1 MGQQT
6 IIRDGFVSKGDS
18 QFNGS
23 AEIINTSGFGLTI
36 TGSSAGA
43 FIGNRSGGVHTLTMQ
58 ADTAGRGLLILNSTG
73 STANYAVKGLDVNVQ
88 SNVSNIQSYAQVNI
102 GTTQPLTLNSLG
114 GFVGINT
121 GNNVTPSAALHVKGS
136 GATSGTTALRIENS
150 NATSSLTVRD
160 DGLISAMPN
169 NANITIDGSTSSG
182 GRIII
187 QNPSSNSLIGIN
199 SYNTF
204 LYPTELVIFAG
215 SAIKGYING
224 LGDFRFYNLSTSKT
238 YMYISTTGLIGINKG
253 TVTPNAEL
261 DVSGSVIV
269 TGSLKVTG
277 GITGSLQGTATSASF
292 VNPLNQN
299 VIITGSASNSLRVKG
314 SGSTSATNT
323 VYVENSSGQ
332 NTFLIK
338 DDGAVTID
346 PGSGY
351 TGNVLTLRSRNG
363 TVGFYGDASSI
374 LRATSNFGVDGTL
387 YLFGNISFQQLGT
400 TITFNQNYLT
410 GLAGI
415 NVNEA
420 SQGYVKVLHDYNAYA
435 AQANQGVIVYSKN
448 RTSGNYPQAAFQTH
462 VSGSINDTAYLV
474 STRGFGYFRNSKADE
489 PTLKLIASGG
499 LAYTADY
506 LQIIDSSSAIVAK
519 INSGGSIWT
528 STYVSASSFTG
539 SLLGTATSA
548 SFASTASFV
557 NRLNQNVLI
566 TGSLTVGAT
575 SLGANE
581 NTLVVGPSPAGGT
594 GEGGQILLQ
603 AVGGT
608 YTTASMIDN
617 YQDTLRFLRGT
628 NAGSDAYKMLI
639 NMHSGQIQMP
649 NYNSTSAFTGT
660 VAGILGFDSNGMLLT
675 TTASSGGGGG
685 GSGTVNS
692 GTAGKVAYYATAG
705 TAVSE
710 TGTLKWDDGNNS
722 LGVGVAA
729 PTNANYKLAVNGGI
743 DIGND
748 TTAVLRIGAHLAGS
762 GYPQAVIQMGAN
774 ATRFDFEKYGGGVQ
788 FTVSS
793 SGDCK
798 VSNSLGVGMDASGTS
813 GRIDASNDIVAFS
826 TSDIRWKT
834 NIKPIENP
842 IEKIKQISGNTFEW
856 IEDSKFH
863 GNTGKDVGVIAQ
875 EIEAILPEIV
885 TTRDTGMKAVKYE
898 KLVALLIEAV
908 KEQQKQIDELNAKL

>member
-1 MGQQT
+1 MSQQT

-43 FIGNRSGGVHTLTMQ
+43 FIGNRPGGVHTLTMQ

-150 NATSSLTVRD
+150 NATASLTVRD

-187 QNPSSNSLIGIN
+187 QNPTSNSLIGIN

-277 GITGSLQGTATSASF
+277 GITGSLQGTATSASY
-292 VNPLNQN
+292 VNPLTQGVTVTGSLMVSGGITTLDSLYLRRNPAYGGTALALYMNSSDNLQIDKRTTFTQASYWSSGQGIQVINAN
-299 VIITGSASNSLRVKG
+299 VDFNGSTISNLYEMRMAASSTLKLVPDLNYALPENSQSLYIRPTSTLGSTKSLLKINDSTETSTYFRVGANGNIQIGTATDANYKLRVIGSSSLGNVHVTGSLIVTAGITGS
-314 SGSTSATNT
+314 
-323 VYVENSSGQ
+323 
-332 NTFLIK
+332 
-338 DDGAVTID
+338 
-346 PGSGY
+346 
-351 TGNVLTLRSRNG
+351 
-363 TVGFYGDASSI
+363 
-374 LRATSNFGVDGTL
+374 
-387 YLFGNISFQQLGT
+387 
-400 TITFNQNYLT
+400 
-410 GLAGI
+410 
-415 NVNEA
+415 
-420 SQGYVKVLHDYNAYA
+420 
-435 AQANQGVIVYSKN
+435 
-448 RTSGNYPQAAFQTH
+448 
-462 VSGSINDTAYLV
+462 
-474 STRGFGYFRNSKADE
+474 
-489 PTLKLIASGG
+489 
-499 LAYTADY
+499 
-506 LQIIDSSSAIVAK
+506 LQ
-519 INSGGSIWT
+519 
-528 STYVSASSFTG
+528 
-539 SLLGTATSA
+539 GTATSA
-548 SFASTASFV
+548 SYV
-557 NRLNQNVLI
+557 NTLNQNVLI

-575 SLGANE
+575 SLGSNE

-639 NMHSGQIQMP
+639 NMHSGQIQMS

-675 TTASSGGGGG
+675 TTASSGAGG

-692 GTAGKVAYYATAG
+692 GTAGKVAYYATTG

-908 KEQQKQIDELNAKL
+908 KEQQKQIDELKAKL

>member
-1 MGQQT
+1 MSQQT

-43 FIGNRSGGVHTLTMQ
+43 FIGNRPGGVHTLTMQ

-150 NATSSLTVRD
+150 NATASLTVRD

-277 GITGSLQGTATSASF
+277 GITGSLQGTATSASY
-292 VNPLNQN
+292 VNPLTQGVTVTGSLMVSGGITTLDSLYLRRNPAYGGTALALYMNSSDNLQIDKRTTFTQASYWSSGQGIQVINAN
-299 VIITGSASNSLRVKG
+299 VDFNGSTISNLYEMRMAASSTLKLVPDLNYALPENSQSLYIRPTSTLGSTKSLLKINDSTETSTYFRVGANGNIQIGTATDANYKLRVIGSSSLGNVHVTGSLIVTAGITGS
-314 SGSTSATNT
+314 
-323 VYVENSSGQ
+323 
-332 NTFLIK
+332 
-338 DDGAVTID
+338 
-346 PGSGY
+346 
-351 TGNVLTLRSRNG
+351 
-363 TVGFYGDASSI
+363 
-374 LRATSNFGVDGTL
+374 
-387 YLFGNISFQQLGT
+387 
-400 TITFNQNYLT
+400 
-410 GLAGI
+410 
-415 NVNEA
+415 
-420 SQGYVKVLHDYNAYA
+420 
-435 AQANQGVIVYSKN
+435 
-448 RTSGNYPQAAFQTH
+448 
-462 VSGSINDTAYLV
+462 
-474 STRGFGYFRNSKADE
+474 
-489 PTLKLIASGG
+489 
-499 LAYTADY
+499 
-506 LQIIDSSSAIVAK
+506 LQ
-519 INSGGSIWT
+519 
-528 STYVSASSFTG
+528 
-539 SLLGTATSA
+539 GTATSA
-548 SFASTASFV
+548 SYV
-557 NRLNQNVLI
+557 NTLNQNVLI

-608 YTTASMIDN
+608 YTSASMIDN

-639 NMHSGQIQMP
+639 NMHSGQIQMS

-675 TTASSGGGGG
+675 TTASSGAGG

-692 GTAGKVAYYATAG
+692 GTAGKVAYYATTG

-908 KEQQKQIDELNAKL
+908 KEQQKQIDELKAKL

>member
-1 MGQQT
+1 MSQQT

-43 FIGNRSGGVHTLTMQ
+43 FIGNRPGGVHTLTMQ

-150 NATSSLTVRD
+150 NATASLTVRD

-187 QNPSSNSLIGIN
+187 QNPTSNSLIGIN

-277 GITGSLQGTATSASF
+277 GITGSLQGTATSASY
-292 VNPLNQN
+292 VNPLTQGVTVTGSLMVSGGITTLDSLYLRRNPAYGGTALALYMNSSDNLQIDKRTTFTQASYWSSGQGIQVINAN
-299 VIITGSASNSLRVKG
+299 VDFNGSTISNLYEMRMAASSTLKLVPDLNYALPENSQSLYIRPTSTLGSTKSLLKINDSTETSTYFRVGANGNIQIGTATDANYKLRVIGSSSLGDVYVTGSLVVTAGITGS
-314 SGSTSATNT
+314 
-323 VYVENSSGQ
+323 
-332 NTFLIK
+332 
-338 DDGAVTID
+338 
-346 PGSGY
+346 
-351 TGNVLTLRSRNG
+351 
-363 TVGFYGDASSI
+363 
-374 LRATSNFGVDGTL
+374 
-387 YLFGNISFQQLGT
+387 
-400 TITFNQNYLT
+400 
-410 GLAGI
+410 
-415 NVNEA
+415 
-420 SQGYVKVLHDYNAYA
+420 
-435 AQANQGVIVYSKN
+435 
-448 RTSGNYPQAAFQTH
+448 
-462 VSGSINDTAYLV
+462 
-474 STRGFGYFRNSKADE
+474 
-489 PTLKLIASGG
+489 
-499 LAYTADY
+499 
-506 LQIIDSSSAIVAK
+506 LQ
-519 INSGGSIWT
+519 
-528 STYVSASSFTG
+528 
-539 SLLGTATSA
+539 GTATSA
-548 SFASTASFV
+548 SYV
-557 NRLNQNVLI
+557 NTLNQNVLI

-608 YTTASMIDN
+608 YTSASMIDN

-639 NMHSGQIQMP
+639 NMHSGQIQMS

-675 TTASSGGGGG
+675 TTASSGAGG

-692 GTAGKVAYYATAG
+692 GTAGKVAYYATTG

-908 KEQQKQIDELNAKL
+908 KEQQKQIDELKAKL

>member
-1 MGQQT
+1 MSQQT

-43 FIGNRSGGVHTLTMQ
+43 FIGNRPGGVHTLTMQ
-58 ADTAGRGLLILNSTG
+58 ADTAGRGLLILDSTG

-150 NATSSLTVRD
+150 NATASLTVRD

-187 QNPSSNSLIGIN
+187 QNPTSNSLIGIN

-277 GITGSLQGTATSASF
+277 GITGSLQGTATSASY
-292 VNPLNQN
+292 VNPLTQGVTVTGSLMVSGGITTLDSLYLRRNPAYGGTALALYMNSSDNLQIDKRTTFTQASYWSSGQGIQVINAN
-299 VIITGSASNSLRVKG
+299 VDFNGSTISNLYEMRMAASSTLKLVPDLNYALPENSQSLYIRPTSTLGSTKSLLKINDSTETSTYFRVGANGNIQIGTATDANYKLRVIGSSSLGNVHVTGSLIVTAGITGS
-314 SGSTSATNT
+314 
-323 VYVENSSGQ
+323 
-332 NTFLIK
+332 
-338 DDGAVTID
+338 
-346 PGSGY
+346 
-351 TGNVLTLRSRNG
+351 
-363 TVGFYGDASSI
+363 
-374 LRATSNFGVDGTL
+374 
-387 YLFGNISFQQLGT
+387 
-400 TITFNQNYLT
+400 
-410 GLAGI
+410 
-415 NVNEA
+415 
-420 SQGYVKVLHDYNAYA
+420 
-435 AQANQGVIVYSKN
+435 
-448 RTSGNYPQAAFQTH
+448 
-462 VSGSINDTAYLV
+462 
-474 STRGFGYFRNSKADE
+474 
-489 PTLKLIASGG
+489 
-499 LAYTADY
+499 
-506 LQIIDSSSAIVAK
+506 LQ
-519 INSGGSIWT
+519 
-528 STYVSASSFTG
+528 
-539 SLLGTATSA
+539 GTATSA
-548 SFASTASFV
+548 SYV
-557 NRLNQNVLI
+557 NTLNQNVLI

-608 YTTASMIDN
+608 YTSASMIDN

-639 NMHSGQIQMP
+639 NMHSGQIQMS

-675 TTASSGGGGG
+675 TTASSGAGG

-692 GTAGKVAYYATAG
+692 GTAGKVAYYATTG

-908 KEQQKQIDELNAKL
+908 KEQQKQIDELKAKL

>member
-1 MGQQT
+1 MSQQT

-43 FIGNRSGGVHTLTMQ
+43 FIGNRPGGVHTLTMQ

-150 NATSSLTVRD
+150 NATASLTVRD

-187 QNPSSNSLIGIN
+187 QNPTSNSLIGIN

-277 GITGSLQGTATSASF
+277 GITGSLQGTATSASY
-292 VNPLNQN
+292 VNPLTQGVTVTGSLMVSGGITTLDSLYLRRNPAYGGTALALYMNSSDNLQIDKRTTFTQASYWSSGQGIQVINAN
-299 VIITGSASNSLRVKG
+299 VDFNGSTISNLYEMRMAASSTLKLVPDLNYALPENSQSLYIRPTSTLGSTKSLLKINDSTETSTYFRVGANGNIQIGTATDANYKLRVIGSSSLGNVHVTGSLIVTAGITGS
-314 SGSTSATNT
+314 
-323 VYVENSSGQ
+323 
-332 NTFLIK
+332 
-338 DDGAVTID
+338 
-346 PGSGY
+346 
-351 TGNVLTLRSRNG
+351 
-363 TVGFYGDASSI
+363 
-374 LRATSNFGVDGTL
+374 
-387 YLFGNISFQQLGT
+387 
-400 TITFNQNYLT
+400 
-410 GLAGI
+410 
-415 NVNEA
+415 
-420 SQGYVKVLHDYNAYA
+420 
-435 AQANQGVIVYSKN
+435 
-448 RTSGNYPQAAFQTH
+448 
-462 VSGSINDTAYLV
+462 
-474 STRGFGYFRNSKADE
+474 
-489 PTLKLIASGG
+489 
-499 LAYTADY
+499 
-506 LQIIDSSSAIVAK
+506 LQ
-519 INSGGSIWT
+519 
-528 STYVSASSFTG
+528 
-539 SLLGTATSA
+539 GTATSA
-548 SFASTASFV
+548 SYV
-557 NRLNQNVLI
+557 NTLNQNVLI

-608 YTTASMIDN
+608 YTSASMIDN

-639 NMHSGQIQMP
+639 NMHSGQIQMS

-675 TTASSGGGGG
+675 TTASSGAGG

-692 GTAGKVAYYATAG
+692 GTAGKVAYYATTG

-908 KEQQKQIDELNAKL
+908 KEQQKQIDELKAKL